1 MNSDAVQSI
10 VQMEPRILQQ
20 LVTEV
25 KETVA
30 TGIEYP
36 KKRVS
41 KNSFGIVDLWNIRKN
56 GRHAGGGF
64 RKPAITTGLS
74 Y

>member
-1 MNSDAVQSI
+1 MKSDAVQSI
-10 VQMEPRILQQ
+10 VQMEPTILKQ

-30 TGIEYP
+30 TGMDESQTNN
-36 KKRVS
+36 R
-41 KNSFGIVDLWNIRKN
+41 SFGPVNMWNVRKIRRN
-56 GRHAGGGF
+56 AGRAR
-64 RKPAITTGLS
+64 RKATIITGIS

>member
-1 MNSDAVQSI
+1 MKSDAVQSI
-10 VQMEPRILQQ
+10 VQMEPTILKQ

-30 TGIEYP
+30 TGIDD
-36 KKRVS
+36 S
-41 KNSFGIVDLWNIRKN
+41 QTNKNSFGIVNMWNVRKTRRN
-56 GRHAGGGF
+56 AGRAR
-64 RKPAITTGLS
+64 RKATIITGIS

>member
-1 MNSDAVQSI
+1 MKSDAVQSI
-10 VQMEPRILQQ
+10 VQMEPRILKQ
-20 LVTEV
+20 LVAEV

-36 KKRVS
+36 KTNKP
-41 KNSFGIVDLWNIRKN
+41 SFGIVDMWNVRKN
-56 GRHAGGGF
+56 SLRSGRGR
-64 RKPAITTGLS
+64 RKATIITGIS

>member
-1 MNSDAVQSI
+1 MKSDAVQSI
-10 VQMEPRILQQ
+10 VQMEPRILRQ

-36 KKRVS
+36 KANKS
-41 KNSFGIVDLWNIRKN
+41 SFSIVDMWNIRKN
-56 GRHAGGGF
+56 GRHAGRGR
-64 RKPAITTGLS
+64 RKTTIITGLS

>member
-1 MNSDAVQSI
+1 MKSDAVQSI
-10 VQMEPRILQQ
+10 VQMEPSILKQ

-36 KKRVS
+36 KTNKS
-41 KNSFGIVDLWNIRKN
+41 SFGIVDMWNVRRN
-56 GRHAGGGF
+56 GRHTSGGR
-64 RKPAITTGLS
+64 RKATIITGLS

>member
-1 MNSDAVQSI
+1 MKSDAVQSI
-10 VQMEPRILQQ
+10 VQMEPRILKQ

-30 TGIEYP
+30 TGIGYP
-36 KKRVS
+36 KTNKS
-41 KNSFGIVDLWNIRKN
+41 SFGIVDMWNIRKN
-56 GRHAGGGF
+56 GRHAGGGR
-64 RKPAITTGLS
+64 RKTTITTGLG